1 MFTIASMTQQH
12 HIIGRTILEIDSDRL
27 DEVWSFQHDI
37 SDLFQQRVI
46 PEMERL
52 FDRWV
57 GADEV
62 IRLDQLV
69 IEVKPVDRHFLADE
83 FVHNVL
89 EALGQSL
96 SDCLTNRLPV
106 ALAAETIWSDR
117 PESDVDR
124 LPMAAE
130 SEVMSRDRAGAD
142 WEVLLYFLQYGRLPW
157 WCPSQDWQSWIP
169 RWEAVMQEGKRWQTP
184 LRELLITHLSARQR
198 LVAQFSEGFRHQM
211 VLQLQP
217 TWSGWSTLLAQARSL
232 MQALELRD
240 DVVQHLQTRAWIILL
255 TELGQESSP
264 GRSLPTPQWM
274 RDWLAKLIQTWQPE
288 ILTESGQTLPTDEAE
303 ARSHPQDRPRFAPSY
318 RAEPDQQPDA
328 PTGSRAIADQR
339 LQTLIASFPVAERS
353 LWLAALDQ
361 VIPRPPTAPPS
372 ASTRRQSTPNSQN
385 DQGEQAE
392 ASSQATNVDA
402 TTQVPAI
409 ASEAISEDLEDT
421 VEQTVSIPEAVD
433 LDARQGTNPEQADRS
448 PLSPEEE
455 AAGLFVNQSGLVILH
470 PFLRL
475 YFEDVGLVEGEAF
488 RDEVAQQTAI
498 YLLHY
503 LATGQTDA
511 PEYELV
517 LPKLL
522 CGWPLNEP
530 VARGLALPDHGLM
543 EGENLL
549 QAVINYWQ
557 VLKSTS
563 PDGLRE
569 GFLQREGKLTRLYEG
584 DWRLQVE
591 QKAIDILLGS
601 LPWGLN
607 VVKLPW
613 MENLLMVEW
622 S

>member
-1 MFTIASMTQQH
+1 MSQQR
-12 HIIGRTILEIDSDRL
+12 HIIGRTLLEIDSDRL
-27 DEVWSFQHDI
+27 DEMWSFQHEI
-37 SDLFQQRVI
+37 SDLLWQRVI

-52 FDRWV
+52 FDQWV

-69 IEVKPVDRHFLADE
+69 IEVKPVDRRFLADE
-83 FVHNVL
+83 FVRNVV
-89 EALGQSL
+89 EALRLAL
-96 SDCLTNRLPV
+96 SDRLANRLP
-106 ALAAETIWSDR
+106 AELGVGAIQRDLPGANT
-117 PESDVDR
+117 DR
-124 LPMAAE
+124 LPMTAE
-130 SEVMSRDRAGAD
+130 SEVVSHDLAGAD

-169 RWEAVMQEGKRWQTP
+169 RWEAVMQTGIHWQAP
-184 LRELLITHLSARQR
+184 LRALLNHQPVARQR

-232 MQALELRD
+232 MQALGLGSST
-240 DVVQHLQTRAWIILL
+240 VQQLQTRAWIILL
-255 TELGQESSP
+255 AELGQESSP
-264 GRSLPTPQWM
+264 GRSLPISQWM
-274 RDWLAKLIQTWQPE
+274 RHWLTDLIQTWQPE
-288 ILTESGQTLPTDEAE
+288 ILTPPGQTLPTDGAE
-303 ARSHPQDRPRFAPSY
+303 GRSPPQARSRFAPSH
-318 RAEPDQQPDA
+318 
-328 PTGSRAIADQR
+328 RAIADQH
-339 LQTLIASFPVAERS
+339 LQTLVVSFPVAERS

-361 VIPRPPTAPPS
+361 VMPRPSTAPPP
-372 ASTRRQSTPNSQN
+372 ASTHRQSAPNSQN

-392 ASSQATNVDA
+392 ASAQATDGDA
-402 TTQVPAI
+402 TIQVPAI
-409 ASEAISEDLEDT
+409 APEAISEGLEDI
-421 VEQTVSIPEAVD
+421 VEQTVSIPATVD
-433 LDARQGTNPEQADRS
+433 LDAHQSIHPERAGRS
-448 PLSPEEE
+448 PLSPDEE

-470 PFLRL
+470 PFLQL
-475 YFEDVGLVEGEAF
+475 YFEDVGLLDGEAF
-488 RDEVAQQTAI
+488 RDEMAQQMAI

-522 CGWPLNEP
+522 CGWSLNKP
-530 VARGLALPDHGLM
+530 VARGLVLPDAALA

-549 QAVINYWQ
+549 QAVIHHWQ

-569 GFLQREGKLTRLYEG
+569 GFLQRGGKLTRLDEG

-591 QKAIDILLGS
+591 QTAIDVLLS
-601 LPWGLN
+601 RLPWGFN

-613 MENLLMVEW
+613 MDSMLMVEW

>member
-1 MFTIASMTQQH
+1 MSQQR

-27 DEVWSFQHDI
+27 DEVWSFQHEI
-37 SDLFQQRVI
+37 SDLLQQRVI

-52 FDRWV
+52 FDQWV

-69 IEVKPVDRHFLADE
+69 VEVNPIDRHFLADE
-83 FVHNVL
+83 FVRNVL
-89 EALGQSL
+89 EALEQSL
-96 SDCLTNRLPV
+96 SDRLTNRLPV
-106 ALAAETIWSDR
+106 ALAAETIQRDR
-117 PESDVDR
+117 PGSNTNR
-124 LPMAAE
+124 LPMPAE
-130 SEVMSRDRAGAD
+130 SEVVSHDRAGAD

-169 RWEAVMQEGKRWQTP
+169 RWEAVMQAGIHWQAP
-184 LRELLITHLSARQR
+184 LRALLNHQPVARQR

-217 TWSGWSTLLAQARSL
+217 TWSAWSTLLAQARSL
-232 MQALELRD
+232 MQALGLGSST
-240 DVVQHLQTRAWIILL
+240 VQQLQTRAWIILL
-255 TELGQESSP
+255 AELGQESSP
-264 GRSLPTPQWM
+264 GRSLPTAQWL
-274 RDWLAKLIQTWQPE
+274 RHWLVDLIQTWQPE
-288 ILTESGQTLPTDEAE
+288 ILSEAGQSLPTDGAE
-303 ARSHPQDRPRFAPSY
+303 GRSHPQARPRFVPNHRSAPD
-318 RAEPDQQPDA
+318 RQPDA
-328 PTGSRAIADQR
+328 PTGSRVIASQR

-353 LWLAALDQ
+353 LWLATLDQ
-361 VIPRPPTAPPS
+361 VVPRPSTTPPP
-372 ASTRRQSTPNSQN
+372 ASTRRQSASDSQN

-392 ASSQATNVDA
+392 ASAQATDVDA

-409 ASEAISEDLEDT
+409 ASEAISEGLEDT
-421 VEQTVSIPEAVD
+421 MEQTVSIPATID
-433 LDARQGTNPEQADRS
+433 LDDHQSIHPEQAGRS
-448 PLSPEEE
+448 PLSPDEE

-470 PFLRL
+470 PFLQL

-488 RDEVAQQTAI
+488 RDEMAQQMAI

-522 CGWPLNEP
+522 CGWSLNEP
-530 VARGLALPDHGLM
+530 VARRLVLPDTALA

-549 QAVINYWQ
+549 QAVINYWH

-601 LPWGLN
+601 LPWGFN

>member
-1 MFTIASMTQQH
+1 MSQQR
-12 HIIGRTILEIDSDRL
+12 HIIGRTVLEIDSDRL
-27 DEVWSFQHDI
+27 DEVWSFQHEI
-37 SDLFQQRVI
+37 SDLLQQRVI
-46 PEMERL
+46 PEMEQL
-52 FDRWV
+52 FDQWV
-57 GADEV
+57 EADEV

-69 IEVKPVDRHFLADE
+69 VEVDPVDRHFLADE

-89 EALGQSL
+89 EALGRTL
-96 SDCLTNRLPV
+96 SERLADRV
-106 ALAAETIWSDR
+106 SVAAE
-117 PESDVDR
+117 
-124 LPMAAE
+124 AAPI
-130 SEVMSRDRAGAD
+130 SRDRARAD

-157 WCPSQDWQSWIP
+157 WSLAEDWQSWIP
-169 RWEAVMQEGKRWQTP
+169 RWEAVMQAGIHWQAP
-184 LRELLITHLSARQR
+184 LRALLTSHPVARQR
-198 LVAQFSEGFRHQM
+198 LVAQFPEGFRHQV

-232 MQALELRD
+232 IQALGLRGSI
-240 DVVQHLQTRAWIILL
+240 VQQLQTQAWIILL
-255 TELGQESSP
+255 AKLGQESSP
-264 GRSLPTPQWM
+264 GRSLATTQWM
-274 RDWLAKLIQTWQPE
+274 RDWLAYLIQTWQPE
-288 ILTESGQTLPTDEAE
+288 SRTEPGQALPTDGSDAQSLTQSRPGFTTNNSAE
-303 ARSHPQDRPRFAPSY
+303 LNSQTDTRPEEQA
-318 RAEPDQQPDA
+318 
-328 PTGSRAIADQR
+328 GSRAIAYQR
-339 LQTLIASFPVAERS
+339 LHTQIESIPVAERS

-361 VIPRPPTAPPS
+361 VIPRLPTAQSPT
-372 ASTRRQSTPNSQN
+372 STRRQSAPNSQ
-385 DQGEQAE
+385 DDMGEPVGS
-392 ASSQATNVDA
+392 SSQ
-402 TTQVPAI
+402 TTDIDSTAQSPAI
-409 ASEAISEDLEDT
+409 SSEAISEDLENT
-421 VEQTVSIPEAVD
+421 VEQTVGTPEVSDLDTYSGNIPE
-433 LDARQGTNPEQADRS
+433 RADNS

-455 AAGLFVNQSGLVILH
+455 AAGLFVNQAGLVILH

-475 YFEDVGLVEGEAF
+475 YFEDVGLLDGEAF
-488 RDEVAQQTAI
+488 RDEAAQQTAI

-522 CGWPLNEP
+522 CGWPLSEP
-530 VARGLALPDHGLM
+530 VARGLVLPDAALA

-591 QKAIDILLGS
+591 QQATDVLLGS
-601 LPWGLN
+601 LPWGFN

-622 S
+622 I

>member
-1 MFTIASMTQQH
+1 MNH
-12 HIIGRTILEIDSDRL
+12 LRHIIGRAVLEIDSDRL
-27 DEVWSFQHDI
+27 DEVWSFQHEI
-37 SDLFQQRVI
+37 SDLLQQRVI

-52 FDRWV
+52 FDQWV
-57 GADEV
+57 GTDEV

-69 IEVKPVDRHFLADE
+69 VEVNPIDLHFLADE
-83 FVHNVL
+83 FVRNVL
-89 EALGQSL
+89 EALEQSL
-96 SDCLTNRLPV
+96 SDHLTNRLP
-106 ALAAETIWSDR
+106 AEIGTETIQRDR
-117 PESDVDR
+117 TGAGADR
-124 LPMAAE
+124 LPMTAE

-142 WEVLLYFLQYGRLPW
+142 WEVLLYFLQYGRMPW
-157 WCPSQDWQSWIP
+157 WCPIQDWQSWLP
-169 RWEAVMQEGKRWQTP
+169 RWEAVMQEGKRWQAP

-217 TWSGWSTLLAQARSL
+217 TWSAWSTLLTQSQSL
-232 MQALELRD
+232 MQALGLRG

-255 TELGQESSP
+255 AELGQESSP

-274 RDWLAKLIQTWQPE
+274 RHWLADLIQTWQPE
-288 ILTESGQTLPTDEAE
+288 ILSESGQTLPTDGSE
-303 ARSHPQDRPRFAPSY
+303 ARSRPQTRPGFAPSH
-318 RAEPDQQPDA
+318 
-328 PTGSRAIADQR
+328 RAIAYQH
-339 LQTLIASFPVAERS
+339 LQTLVTSLPVSERS

-372 ASTRRQSTPNSQN
+372 ALSEPNSQN

-392 ASSQATNVDA
+392 ASFQVSDVD
-402 TTQVPAI
+402 I
-409 ASEAISEDLEDT
+409 ASNSISEGLGNS
-421 VEQTVSIPEAVD
+421 VEQTVDMLDVSD
-433 LDARQGTNPEQADRS
+433 LSAALGNRLEQADRS

-470 PFLRL
+470 PFLQL
-475 YFEDVGLVEGEAF
+475 YFEDVGLVEEEEF

-522 CGWPLNEP
+522 CGWPLSDP
-530 VARGLALPDHGLM
+530 VARELRLTDAALA

-569 GFLQREGKLTRLYEG
+569 GFLQREGKLTRLNEA

-591 QKAIDILLGS
+591 QQTIDILLGS

-613 MENLLMVEW
+613 MESMLMVEW